1 MLRILYLTCCLFI
14 LFTTHTFASPS
25 IKDFSADS
33 EFSGVKI
40 SPDGKHL
47 GVILMEDEKRTLLI
61 LNLESMKPTY
71 AVKFSGDEEVGSY
84 YWVNDERIVLQ
95 KLYKHAQREVS
106 DYYGELLAVNYDG
119 SKSKYLFGYN
129 GGTSTGTSISNNEA
143 IRASAFVLDTL
154 KDDDKYIYVMA
165 YPWNRQNYA
174 YTLAY
179 RVNVYSGKRKRLTT
193 SPIANAGF
201 LVDNNE
207 EIRFSF
213 ATDEKN
219 NDQLF
224 YYENGE
230 WVDADKIR
238 GGLTDFYPLS
248 FTEDNKS
255 IYALANGEGAT
266 RAIYEVELATAKH
279 KKIIQHDVVDPLMT
293 WVSDQTNALYA
304 VEFENGYPEYR
315 FVDTQSDKAKALR
328 QLMDAIPDHRIR
340 IVSETVDGNTLIVMA
355 MNDRNSGDYY
365 LFDRQ
370 KLKLKFLFA
379 ENAKLDPSEMSEV
392 RPISFTNRDGV
403 TIHGY
408 LTLPVGM
415 KEHKNMPL
423 VVNPHGGPHGPRD
436 LWVFNSENQLLA
448 NNGIAVLQVN
458 FRGSGGYGTAFE
470 ESGYLSWGSKIQYD
484 IIDATQYVIDQGY
497 ADKDRVCI
505 SGGSFGGYSALMSP
519 MLAPDM
525 FKCAVGVA
533 GVYDLEQMYKTGDV
547 PESYSGGAYL
557 EEVLGTDIQRL
568 RAMSPTH
575 NVSKLKAKVLLIHG
589 EEDERAPI
597 EQYEAMAKALEQA
610 NYPFQKEIWR
620 KEGHGF
626 FNAENREKYYDIML
640 KFIKENLN
648 VK

>member
-1 MLRILYLTCCLFI
+1 MLRILYLTCCLLV
-14 LFTTHTFASPS
+14 LFTTHTFAAPQ

-47 GVILMEDEKRTLLI
+47 GVILIEDEKRTLLI

-84 YWVNDERIVLQ
+84 YWVNEERVVLQ

-106 DYYGELLAVNYDG
+106 DYYGELLAVNFDG

-129 GGTSTGTSISNNEA
+129 SDTSASTKIKSNGGIQAT
-143 IRASAFVLDTL
+143 AFVLDTL
-154 KDDDKYIYVMA
+154 KDDKDDIFVMA
-165 YPWNRQNYA
+165 YPWNKQNYT
-174 YTLAY
+174 YTEVY
-179 RVNVYSGKRKRLTT
+179 RVDVYSGKRKRLTT
-193 SPIANAGF
+193 SPVANAGF

-207 EIRFSF
+207 NVRFSF
-213 ATDEKN
+213 ARDKKN

-224 YYENGE
+224 YYENDE
-230 WVDADKIR
+230 WVDAERIK

-255 IYALANGEGAT
+255 IYAIAHGEGAT
-266 RAIYEVELATAKH
+266 SAIYEVELATAKH
-279 KKIIQHDVVDPLMT
+279 KKIIQHDVVDPFMT
-293 WVSDQTNALYA
+293 WVSDQTNTLYA
-304 VEFENGYPEYR
+304 VEFENGYPEYQ
-315 FVDTQSDKAKALR
+315 FVDTESAKAKALQ
-328 QLMDAIPDHRIR
+328 QLMAAIPDHRIR
-340 IVSETVDGNTLIVMA
+340 IVSETIDGNTLIVMA

-365 LFDRQ
+365 LFDRK

-379 ENAKLDPSEMSEV
+379 ENASLDPSDMSEV

-408 LTLPVGM
+408 LTLPRGI

-448 NNGIAVLQVN
+448 QNGIAVLQVN
-458 FRGSGGYGTAFE
+458 FRGSGGYGKAFE
-470 ESGYLSWGSKIQYD
+470 ESGYLAWGSKIQYD

-547 PESYSGGAYL
+547 PESYGGEAYL

-568 RAMSPTH
+568 REMSPTH
-575 NVSKLKAKVLLIHG
+575 NVNKLKAKVLLIHG

-597 EQYEAMAKALEQA
+597 EQFEAMEKALNQA
-610 NYPFQKEIWR
+610 NYPFQKEIWK

-626 FNAENREKYYDIML
+626 FNAENRAKYYEITL

>member
-1 MLRILYLTCCLFI
+1 MLRILYLTCCLLI
-14 LFTTHTFASPS
+14 LFTSHTFASPQ

-33 EFSGVKI
+33 EFSEVKI

-47 GVILMEDEKRTLLI
+47 GVILIEDEKRTLLI
-61 LNLESMKPTY
+61 LNLETMKPTN

-106 DYYGELLAVNYDG
+106 DYRGELLAVNYDG

-129 GGTSTGTSISNNEA
+129 GRNTAGTSISSNEIIYA
-143 IRASAFVLDTL
+143 HAYVLDTL

-165 YPWNRQNYA
+165 KPWNSLNYA
-174 YTLAY
+174 YTLVY

-201 LVDNNE
+201 LVDNKE
-207 EIRFSF
+207 DVRFSF
-213 ATDEKN
+213 ARDNKN
-219 NDQLF
+219 DDQLF

-230 WVDADKIR
+230 WVDAERIK
-238 GGLTDFYPLS
+238 GGLTDFYPIS

-255 IYALANGEGAT
+255 IYAIAHGEGAT
-266 RAIYEVELATAKH
+266 QAIYEVELATAKH
-279 KKIIQHDVVDPLMT
+279 KKIIQHDVVDPFIT
-293 WVSDQTNALYA
+293 WISEQTNSLYA
-304 VEFENGYPEYR
+304 VEFENGYPEYQ
-315 FVDTQSDKAKALR
+315 FVDTESAKAKALQ
-328 QLMDAIPDHRIR
+328 QLMAAIPDHRIR
-340 IVSETVDGNTLIVMA
+340 IVSETIDGNTLIVAA
-355 MNDRNSGDYY
+355 MNDKNSGDYY
-365 LFDRQ
+365 LFDRK

-379 ENAKLDPSEMSEV
+379 GNAALDPSEMSEV

-408 LTLPVGM
+408 LTLPSGI
-415 KEHKNMPL
+415 KDHKNMPL
-423 VVNPHGGPHGPRD
+423 VVNPHGGPHGARD
-436 LWVFNSENQLLA
+436 LWIFNPENQLLA
-448 NNGIAVLQVN
+448 QNGIAVLQVN
-458 FRGSGGYGTAFE
+458 FRGSGGYGKAFE
-470 ESGYLSWGSKIQYD
+470 ESGYLAWGSKIQYD

-497 ADKDRVCI
+497 VDKDRVCI
-505 SGGSFGGYSALMSP
+505 SGGSFGGYSALISP

-525 FKCAVGVA
+525 FKCAIGVA
-533 GVYDLEQMYKTGDV
+533 GVYDLEQMYNTGDI
-547 PESYSGGAYL
+547 PDSYGGEAFL
-557 EEVLGTDIQRL
+557 KEVLGTNTQQL
-568 RAMSPTH
+568 QTMSPTH

-597 EQYEAMAKALEQA
+597 EQFEAMEKALNQA
-610 NYPFQKEIWR
+610 NYPFQKEIWE

-626 FNAENREKYYDIML
+626 YNAENRAKYYEIML

-648 VK
+648 IK